1 MSLCARPPTHELAHL
16 ACGYSTVSVLVR
28 CELHAGHSRDSHV
41 CRLTV
46 LASLIPS
53 PLPPPVFDR
62 FQELQGRGRPRRSRH
77 VQCYHV
83 ASGRQELDSA

>member
-1 MSLCARPPTHELAHL
+1 MD
-16 ACGYSTVSVLVR
+16 G
-28 CELHAGHSRDSHV
+28 
-41 CRLTV
+41 TV

-77 VQCYHV
+77 VQRYHV
-83 ASGRQELDSA
+83 ASGRQKLDRKNLEALLCDVCSTTGGQHLQK